1 MSRSSRVPKLALVP
15 AWLCVVAVAAVCGGE
30 PSSAADA
37 PAGQAP
43 DSFDVALAT
52 SGGEIVMRLHREWSP
67 RGVDRIWELVQS
79 GFYDGARFYRVNG
92 EYVQF
97 GFSGRPEL
105 DTVWFD
111 RRLPD
116 EPVRASNVR
125 GAVSFGRAG
134 PESRNFVL
142 FVNLVDNAFL
152 DDWAGDG
159 VAGFPPVGRIVAGL
173 EVAEGLNDVYGDAIL
188 PLENSILT
196 EGNAFLDR
204 EYPGLDTIVSAEVVR
219 SW

>member
-1 MSRSSRVPKLALVP
+1 
-15 AWLCVVAVAAVCGGE
+15 VAVAAVCGGE

-37 PAGQAP
+37 PDVQAP

-79 GFYDGARFYRVNG
+79 GFYDGARFYRVTG
-92 EYVQF
+92 QYVQF

-105 DTVWFD
+105 DTLWLD

-116 EPVRASNVR
+116 EPVKASNVR

-159 VAGFPPVGRIVAGL
+159 VAGFPPVGRIVTGL
-173 EVAEGLNDVYGDAIL
+173 EVAEGLNDAYGDAIMG
-188 PLENSILT
+188 LEDSILS

-204 EYPGLDTIVSAEVVR
+204 EYPGLDAILRAEVVR

>member
-1 MSRSSRVPKLALVP
+1 MSRSSRVPKVALSLA
-15 AWLCVVAVAAVCGGE
+15 WFCVAAVAAVCGGE
-30 PSSAADA
+30 PSSGVDA
-37 PAGQAP
+37 PDVQAP

-52 SGGEIVMRLHREWSP
+52 SGGEIVIRLHREWSP

-92 EYVQF
+92 QYVQF
-97 GFSGRPEL
+97 GFSGRPGL
-105 DTVWFD
+105 DTLWFD

-125 GAVSFGRAG
+125 GTVSFGRAG
-134 PESRNFVL
+134 PASRNFVL
-142 FVNLVDNAFL
+142 FVNLVDNTFL

-159 VAGFPPVGRIVAGL
+159 VAGFPPVGRIVTGL
-173 EVAEGLNDVYGDAIL
+173 EVAEGFNDAYGDAIV
-188 PLENSILT
+188 PLENSILS

-204 EYPGLDTIVSAEVVR
+204 EYPGLDAILSAEVTR